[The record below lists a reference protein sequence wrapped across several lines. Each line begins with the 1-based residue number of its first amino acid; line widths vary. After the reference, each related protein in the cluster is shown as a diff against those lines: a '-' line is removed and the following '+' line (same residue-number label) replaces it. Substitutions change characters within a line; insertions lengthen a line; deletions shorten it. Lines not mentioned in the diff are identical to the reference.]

1 LGSFLA
7 WITMSACAATQT
19 SSPAA
24 WINTGQW
31 SATVTQGPLGG
42 PLAVDSS
49 GDLLVANS
57 LVGFSA
63 PTKILGG
70 VSAASNWV
78 SKVGASGVPVFA
90 VQIGGIY
97 DAYQIAADS
106 TGNVL
111 IAGAGPAAGGL
122 PVTPNAYNPS
132 PSGDNSA
139 FVCKLSGVN
148 GSPIFCTYLN
158 FNKTGIVGIAADAQG
173 DVYILVGGLNTPTVT
188 TRGALSIGGQD
199 VVLLKLDPSGQ
210 NLLYAAAFGGDG
222 TDSPAALSV
231 DANGNAYVIGSTTST
246 DFPGAAD
253 GAIPTPSGSFVA
265 KVDPTGSKLLYASY
279 GRANEFPATLS
290 VDPSGA
296 AYVTGTVAQ
305 GGLYVRKY
313 SADGTAVAYENFLPG
328 TAGSQVRGSAVDTAG
343 ILSTIGSA
351 GSIAFPQLSSV
362 AACQPLD
369 APSLGSSVGSYL
381 IRLAADGSVLQ
392 STFFPSDFPSES
404 FQPAGGGS
412 VISIQQGGGW
422 VAGSPFNSDGPTGA
436 GVIQL
441 GPDLTAISPV
451 NVGCLANGASFLPG
465 SITAG
470 EIVSIFGSGLGPA
483 APAIRTL
490 DSNGGIASALDGVQ
504 VTFDGTPAPLLYI
517 QDAQINA
524 ITPWELT
531 GKTTTEMCVVYN
543 GNQACVTPSV
553 VASAPGLFVTALGD
567 AAALN
572 QDGTLNSSANPAP
585 VGSIVSLYATGLGAI
600 SPAPADGAIVQLPL
614 PTLVNPVQVNFTA
627 ADPQNT
633 NSIPAEVL
641 YAGPAPFQ
649 VAGLYQM
656 NVRIPSGSAGLF
668 YIPGNYFSSGGA
680 GAKVFVTP
688 VPPSTSEP

>member
-1 LGSFLA
+1 
-7 WITMSACAATQT
+7 MSACAAAQT
-19 SSPAA
+19 SSPAP

-31 SATVTQGPLGG
+31 PATVTQGPLGG

-63 PTKILGG
+63 PTKILGAT
-70 VSAASNWV
+70 SPSSLV
-78 SKVGASGVPVFA
+78 SKLNASGVPVFA
-90 VQIGGIY
+90 VQIGGIS

-111 IAGAGPAAGGL
+111 IAGDGPAAGGL
-122 PVTPNAYNPS
+122 PVTPNAYNSS

-139 FVCKLSGVN
+139 FACKLSGVN
-148 GSPIFCTYLN
+148 GTPIFCTYLN
-158 FNKTGIVGIAADAQG
+158 FNQTGIVGIAADAQG
-173 DVYILVGGLNTPTVT
+173 HVYILAGGLTTPIVT
-188 TRGALSIGGQD
+188 TPGALSIGSQD

-210 NLLYAAAFGGDG
+210 NLLYAAAFGGTG
-222 TDSPAALSV
+222 LDSPAALSV
-231 DANGNAYVIGSTTST
+231 DANGNAYVVGQTDST
-246 DFPGAAD
+246 DFPGASA

-265 KVDPTGSKLLYASY
+265 KVDPTGAKLLYASY
-279 GRANEFPATLS
+279 GGVNEFPATLS
-290 VDPSGA
+290 VDPSEA
-296 AYVTGTVAQ
+296 AYVVGTVAQ

-313 SADGTAVAYENFLPG
+313 SVDGTAVAYETFLAG
-328 TAGSQVRGSAVDTAG
+328 TAGSQVRGSAVDSAG
-343 ILSTIGSA
+343 ILTTIGSA

-362 AACQPLD
+362 AACQPLM

-404 FQPAGGGS
+404 FQPAGGSS
-412 VISIQQGGGW
+412 VISTQPGGGW
-422 VAGSPFNSDGPTGA
+422 VAGSPFNSNGPTGA
-436 GVIQL
+436 GVVQL

-451 NVGCLANGASFLPG
+451 NIGCMANAASFLPG

-483 APAIRTL
+483 TPAIWAL
-490 DSNGGIASALDGVQ
+490 DSNGRIASALAGVN
-504 VTFDGTPAPLLYI
+504 VTFDGTPAPLLYV
-517 QDAQINA
+517 QDGQINA
-524 ITPWELT
+524 IAPWELT
-531 GKTTTEMCVVYN
+531 GKATTQMCVVYN

-553 VASAPGLFVTALGD
+553 VAAAPGLFVTGQDD
-567 AAALN
+567 AVAVN

-585 VGSIVSLYATGLGAI
+585 VGSIVSLYATGLGAV
-600 SPAPADGAIVQLPL
+600 SPTPADGALVQLPL
-614 PTLVNPVQVNFTA
+614 PALVIPVQVNFA
-627 ADPQNT
+627 PADPQNT
-633 NSIPAEVL
+633 NSIPADVL

-668 YIPGNYFSSGGA
+668 YIPDNYFSSG

-688 VPPSTSEP
+688 VPPSSSEP